1 MSGRFFLVVKT
12 AFRDYQKGDRIT
24 DDAVINDILATHEAA
39 MVVKVIR
46 KPGV

>member
-1 MSGRFFLVVKT
+1 MNGRFYLVVKT
-12 AFRDYQKGDRIT
+12 DFRDYRKGDRIT

-39 MVVKVIR
+39 MVIKVLR